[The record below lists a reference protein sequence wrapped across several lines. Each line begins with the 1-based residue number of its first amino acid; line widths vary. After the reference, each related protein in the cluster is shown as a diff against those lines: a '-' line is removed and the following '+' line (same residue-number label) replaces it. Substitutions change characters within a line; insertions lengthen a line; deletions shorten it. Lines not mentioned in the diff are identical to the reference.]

1 MVSESYTSRS
11 HSTGDIYTA
20 DLQFANYTV
29 DDQAFCTC
37 PANILP
43 LFLLLLRFTVA
54 PYWKHITLGLIC

>member
-29 DDQAFCTC
+29 DDQAFCTY
-37 PANILP
+37 PANILVLSL
-43 LFLLLLRFTVA
+43 LFSAFHHSA
-54 PYWKHITLGLIC
+54 